1 MEQHVS
7 VHHWKHEDGWQHIPE
22 FLRKKGWPERD
33 FREEVIG
40 WHCWVYCDNHNEF
53 VDWMDDYCPT
63 ADCTTRFNGG
73 NPMVTVHIT
82 NRDEAAYFM
91 LNFQVS

>member
-22 FLRKKGWPERD
+22 FLRKKGWPDRD

-40 WHCWVYCDNHNEF
+40 WHCWVYCDNLNEF
-53 VDWMDDYCPT
+53 VTWMDNHCPI

-82 NRDEAAYFM
+82 NKDEAAYFM
-91 LNFQVS
+91 LNFNV